1 MANNILEMAL
11 EQLDFPPSTISAW
24 FDDVTV
30 VSFGDNRLVLHSPV
44 PFKKEFIE
52 SKFIAPLQEVLHN
65 LTGDPITVVV
75 VTGEYTAPSTST
87 SPYDDYTFE
96 RFIVGSSNKFAH
108 AAALAVSQRPAAEN
122 NPLFIYG
129 NSGLGKTHLM
139 YAIANVLRRT
149 HPEYRIIYV
158 KGEDFTNELITAI
171 QEGNVQAFRNKYRM
185 VDLLLLDDV
194 QFIAGKERTQEEF
207 FHTFN
212 ALYEA
217 KKQIVLTSDRP
228 PKEINTLEDRMKT
241 RFEWGLLADI
251 QPPDFETRIAIIRD
265 KAVKM
270 GVELPDDVSNYI
282 AENIQANIRQLEG
295 AVKKIKAMH
304 ELMGERITV
313 SLAENAIDALRTE
326 NPGLNPT
333 PERIMEAVANYFYI
347 PVEQMISQ
355 NRSKDVAYPRQMA
368 MYMIRQELEY
378 SFPDIAKIF
387 KRDHTTVMHA
397 CNKIEEERKNSRET
411 EDVIKKLHNNI
422 AATADFAVHS
432 CKTAFPQSEN
442 AQFSYPQS
450 SCGFHMDNSV
460 DK

>member
-65 LTGDPITVVV
+65 LTGDPITIVV

-270 GVELPDDVSNYI
+270 GVELPYDVSNYI

-422 AATADFAVHS
+422 RGD
-432 CKTAFPQSEN
+432 
-442 AQFSYPQS
+442 
-450 SCGFHMDNSV
+450 G
-460 DK
+460 

>member
-65 LTGDPITVVV
+65 LTGDPITIVV

-194 QFIAGKERTQEEF
+194 QLIAG
-207 FHTFN
+207 
-212 ALYEA
+212 
-217 KKQIVLTSDRP
+217 KQIVLTSDRP

-422 AATADFAVHS
+422 RGD
-432 CKTAFPQSEN
+432 
-442 AQFSYPQS
+442 
-450 SCGFHMDNSV
+450 G
-460 DK
+460 

>member
-65 LTGDPITVVV
+65 LTGDPITIVV

-368 MYMIRQELEY
+368 MYMIRQELES

-422 AATADFAVHS
+422 RGD
-432 CKTAFPQSEN
+432 
-442 AQFSYPQS
+442 
-450 SCGFHMDNSV
+450 G
-460 DK
+460 

>member
-11 EQLDFPPSTISAW
+11 ERLEPNFSPSTISAW

-30 VSFGDNRLVLHSPV
+30 VSFADNRLILHSPV
-44 PFKKEFIE
+44 QFKKEIIEQRFID
-52 SKFIAPLQEVLHN
+52 PLQNVLQE
-65 LTGDPITVVV
+65 LLGDPVSVVV
-75 VTGEYTAPSTST
+75 VTGEYTAPTASS

-108 AAALAVSQRPAAEN
+108 AAALSVSQHPAAEN

-139 YAIANVLRRT
+139 YAIANVIRKT
-149 HPEYRIIYV
+149 HPEFRIIYV

-171 QEGNVQAFRNKYRM
+171 QEGNVQAFRNKYRV

-265 KAVKM
+265 KAGKM
-270 GVELPDDVSNYI
+270 GVALPDNVSTYI

-304 ELMGERITV
+304 ELMDEAITIE
-313 SLAENAIDALRTE
+313 LAENAIDALRTE

-333 PERIMEAVANYFYI
+333 PERIMEAVSNYFYI

-422 AATADFAVHS
+422 RG
-432 CKTAFPQSEN
+432 E
-442 AQFSYPQS
+442 
-450 SCGFHMDNSV
+450 
-460 DK
+460 

>member
-65 LTGDPITVVV
+65 LTGDPITIVV

-422 AATADFAVHS
+422 R
-432 CKTAFPQSEN
+432 
-442 AQFSYPQS
+442 
-450 SCGFHMDNSV
+450 V
-460 DK
+460 DG

>member
-65 LTGDPITVVV
+65 LTGDPITIVV

-171 QEGNVQAFRNKYRM
+171 QEGNVRAFRNKYRM

-422 AATADFAVHS
+422 RGD
-432 CKTAFPQSEN
+432 
-442 AQFSYPQS
+442 
-450 SCGFHMDNSV
+450 G
-460 DK
+460 

>member
-11 EQLDFPPSTISAW
+11 ELLEHEQKFLPSTLSAW
-24 FDDVTV
+24 FGDATV
-30 VSFGDNRLVLHSPV
+30 VSFTDNRLVLHSPSD
-44 PFKKEFIE
+44 FKQKYITDKFIE
-52 SKFIAPLQEVLHN
+52 PLQNALYQ
-65 LTGDPITVVV
+65 LTGEAATVVV
-75 VTGEYTAPSTST
+75 VTGEYSTPAQSA

-108 AAALAVSQRPAAEN
+108 AAAYAVAQRPAAEN

-149 HPEYRIIYV
+149 HPEFRIIYV

-171 QEGNVQAFRNKYRM
+171 QKADVQSFRNKYRV

-228 PKEINTLEDRMKT
+228 PKEINTLEERMKT

-270 GVELPDDVSNYI
+270 SIELPDEVSNYI
-282 AENIQANIRQLEG
+282 AENIQSNIRQLEG

-326 NPGLNPT
+326 NPGL
-333 PERIMEAVANYFYI
+333 
-347 PVEQMISQ
+347 
-355 NRSKDVAYPRQMA
+355 D
-368 MYMIRQELEY
+368 
-378 SFPDIAKIF
+378 FPK
-387 KRDHTTVMHA
+387 
-397 CNKIEEERKNSRET
+397 
-411 EDVIKKLHNNI
+411 
-422 AATADFAVHS
+422 
-432 CKTAFPQSEN
+432 
-442 AQFSYPQS
+442 
-450 SCGFHMDNSV
+450 
-460 DK
+460 

>member
-11 EQLDFPPSTISAW
+11 ERLEPNFSPSTISAW

-30 VSFGDNRLVLHSPV
+30 VSFADNRLILHSPV
-44 PFKKEFIE
+44 QFKKEIMLG
-52 SKFIAPLQEVLHN
+52 IYYTVLYPLQNVLQE
-65 LTGDPITVVV
+65 LLGDPVSVVV
-75 VTGEYTAPSTST
+75 VTGEYTAPTASS

-108 AAALAVSQRPAAEN
+108 AAALSVSQHPAAEN

-139 YAIANVLRRT
+139 YAIANVIRKT
-149 HPEYRIIYV
+149 HPEFRIIYV

-171 QEGNVQAFRNKYRM
+171 QEGNVQAFRNKYRV

-265 KAVKM
+265 KAGKM
-270 GVELPDDVSNYI
+270 GVALPDNVSTYI

-304 ELMGERITV
+304 ELMDEAITIE
-313 SLAENAIDALRTE
+313 LAENAIDALRTE

-422 AATADFAVHS
+422 RG
-432 CKTAFPQSEN
+432 E
-442 AQFSYPQS
+442 
-450 SCGFHMDNSV
+450 
-460 DK
+460 

>member
-52 SKFIAPLQEVLHN
+52 SKSIAPLQEVLHN
-65 LTGDPITVVV
+65 LTGDPITIVV

-422 AATADFAVHS
+422 RGD
-432 CKTAFPQSEN
+432 
-442 AQFSYPQS
+442 
-450 SCGFHMDNSV
+450 G
-460 DK
+460 

>member
-52 SKFIAPLQEVLHN
+52 SKFIAPLQDVLHN

-122 NPLFIYG
+122 NPLFTYG

-212 ALYEA
+212 ALYGA

-422 AATADFAVHS
+422 RGD
-432 CKTAFPQSEN
+432 
-442 AQFSYPQS
+442 
-450 SCGFHMDNSV
+450 G
-460 DK
+460 

>member
-65 LTGDPITVVV
+65 LTGDPITIVV

-194 QFIAGKERTQEEF
+194 QFIAGKERTQEDF

-411 EDVIKKLHNNI
+411 EDVIKKLHKNI
-422 AATADFAVHS
+422 RGDS
-432 CKTAFPQSEN
+432 
-442 AQFSYPQS
+442 
-450 SCGFHMDNSV
+450 
-460 DK
+460 

>member
-251 QPPDFETRIAIIRD
+251 QPPDFETESLLSVIKRSKWALNCPMTYPTTLQRIFRQISASS
-265 KAVKM
+265 KAT
-270 GVELPDDVSNYI
+270 
-282 AENIQANIRQLEG
+282 
-295 AVKKIKAMH
+295 VKKIKAMH

-411 EDVIKKLHNNI
+411 EDVIKSCI
-422 AATADFAVHS
+422 IISAATADL
-432 CKTAFPQSEN
+432 CRAFVQN
-442 AQFSYPQS
+442 DFST
-450 SCGFHMDNSV
+450 V
-460 DK
+460 

>member
-52 SKFIAPLQEVLHN
+52 SKFIAPLQEVLPN
-65 LTGDPITVVV
+65 LTGDPITIVV

-282 AENIQANIRQLEG
+282 AENIQANIRQIEG

-422 AATADFAVHS
+422 RGD
-432 CKTAFPQSEN
+432 
-442 AQFSYPQS
+442 
-450 SCGFHMDNSV
+450 G
-460 DK
+460 

>member
-65 LTGDPITVVV
+65 LTGDPITIVV

-129 NSGLGKTHLM
+129 NSGLVKTHLM

-422 AATADFAVHS
+422 RGD
-432 CKTAFPQSEN
+432 
-442 AQFSYPQS
+442 
-450 SCGFHMDNSV
+450 G
-460 DK
+460 

>member
-347 PVEQMISQ
+347 PVEPMISQ

-422 AATADFAVHS
+422 RGD
-432 CKTAFPQSEN
+432 
-442 AQFSYPQS
+442 
-450 SCGFHMDNSV
+450 G
-460 DK
+460 

>member
-65 LTGDPITVVV
+65 LTGDPITIVV

-251 QPPDFETRIAIIRD
+251 QPPAFETRIAIIRD

-422 AATADFAVHS
+422 RGD
-432 CKTAFPQSEN
+432 
-442 AQFSYPQS
+442 
-450 SCGFHMDNSV
+450 G
-460 DK
+460 

>member
-1 MANNILEMAL
+1 MAHNILEMAL
-11 EQLDFPPSTISAW
+11 ERLERDFPPSSLSAW
-24 FDDVTV
+24 FDDATV
-30 VSFGDNRLVLHSPV
+30 VSFADNRLILHSPV
-44 PFKKEFIE
+44 QFKKEFIE
-52 SKFIAPLQEVLHN
+52 KKFIDPLQNALAE

-75 VTGEYTAPSTST
+75 VTGEYSAPQTSS

-108 AAALAVSQRPAAEN
+108 AAALAVAQRPAAEN

-149 HPEYRIIYV
+149 HPEFRIIYV

-171 QEGNVQAFRNKYRM
+171 QEGNVQAFRNKYRI

-251 QPPDFETRIAIIRD
+251 QPPDFETRIAILRE
-265 KAVKM
+265 KSTKM
-270 GVELPDDVSNYI
+270 DVSLPDDVSTYI
-282 AENIQANIRQLEG
+282 AQNIQANIRQLEG

-313 SLAENAIDALRTE
+313 GLAENAIDALRIE

-397 CNKIEEERKNSRET
+397 CNKIEEERKGSRET
-411 EDVIKKLHNNI
+411 EEVIKKLHNNI
-422 AATADFAVHS
+422 RG
-432 CKTAFPQSEN
+432 E
-442 AQFSYPQS
+442 
-450 SCGFHMDNSV
+450 
-460 DK
+460 

>member
-11 EQLDFPPSTISAW
+11 ERLERDFPPSSLSAW
-24 FDDVTV
+24 FDDATV
-30 VSFGDNRLVLHSPV
+30 VSFADNRLILHSPV
-44 PFKKEFIE
+44 QFKKEFIDH
-52 SKFIAPLQEVLHN
+52 KFIEPLQNALYE
-65 LTGDPITVVV
+65 LTGDQTTVVV
-75 VTGEYTAPSTST
+75 VTGEYTTPSTSS

-265 KAVKM
+265 KAIKM
-270 GVELPDDVSNYI
+270 GVDLPDDVSNYI

-304 ELMGERITV
+304 ELMGERITI

-397 CNKIEEERKNSRET
+397 CNKIEEERKGSRET

-422 AATADFAVHS
+422 RG
-432 CKTAFPQSEN
+432 E
-442 AQFSYPQS
+442 
-450 SCGFHMDNSV
+450 
-460 DK
+460 

>member
-52 SKFIAPLQEVLHN
+52 SKFIAPLQDVLHN

-158 KGEDFTNELITAI
+158 KMP
-171 QEGNVQAFRNKYRM
+171 GN
-185 VDLLLLDDV
+185 
-194 QFIAGKERTQEEF
+194 
-207 FHTFN
+207 
-212 ALYEA
+212 
-217 KKQIVLTSDRP
+217 
-228 PKEINTLEDRMKT
+228 
-241 RFEWGLLADI
+241 
-251 QPPDFETRIAIIRD
+251 
-265 KAVKM
+265 
-270 GVELPDDVSNYI
+270 
-282 AENIQANIRQLEG
+282 
-295 AVKKIKAMH
+295 
-304 ELMGERITV
+304 
-313 SLAENAIDALRTE
+313 
-326 NPGLNPT
+326 
-333 PERIMEAVANYFYI
+333 
-347 PVEQMISQ
+347 
-355 NRSKDVAYPRQMA
+355 
-368 MYMIRQELEY
+368 
-378 SFPDIAKIF
+378 
-387 KRDHTTVMHA
+387 
-397 CNKIEEERKNSRET
+397 
-411 EDVIKKLHNNI
+411 
-422 AATADFAVHS
+422 AA
-432 CKTAFPQSEN
+432 
-442 AQFSYPQS
+442 
-450 SCGFHMDNSV
+450 
-460 DK
+460 

>member
-11 EQLDFPPSTISAW
+11 EQLDFPPPSTISAW

-52 SKFIAPLQEVLHN
+52 SKFIAPLQDVLHN

-422 AATADFAVHS
+422 RGD
-432 CKTAFPQSEN
+432 
-442 AQFSYPQS
+442 
-450 SCGFHMDNSV
+450 G
-460 DK
+460 

>member
-11 EQLDFPPSTISAW
+11 EFLERDFPPSTLSAW

-30 VSFGDNRLVLHSPV
+30 VSFADNRLILHSPND
-44 PFKKEFIE
+44 FKKDFIE
-52 SKFIAPLQEVLHN
+52 QRFTEPLQNVLHE
-65 LTGDPITVVV
+65 LTGDPVAVVV
-75 VTGEYTAPSTST
+75 VTGEYTAPSTSS

-108 AAALAVSQRPAAEN
+108 AAALAVAQRPAAEN

-139 YAIANVLRRT
+139 YAIANVIRRT
-149 HPEYRIIYV
+149 HPEYRIIYT

-171 QEGNVQAFRNKYRM
+171 QEGNVQTFRNKYRM

-265 KAVKM
+265 KALKM
-270 GVELPDDVSNYI
+270 GVDLPDEVSNYI
-282 AENIQANIRQLEG
+282 AENIQSNIRQLEG

-304 ELMGERITV
+304 ELMGERITIP
-313 SLAENAIDALRTE
+313 LAENAIDALRTE

-397 CNKIEEERKNSRET
+397 CNKIEEERKNTRET
-411 EDVIKKLHNNI
+411 EEVIKKLHNNI
-422 AATADFAVHS
+422 RG
-432 CKTAFPQSEN
+432 E
-442 AQFSYPQS
+442 
-450 SCGFHMDNSV
+450 
-460 DK
+460 

>member
-24 FDDVTV
+24 FHDVTV

-65 LTGDPITVVV
+65 LTGDPITIVV

-355 NRSKDVAYPRQMA
+355 NRSKDVAYPRQIA

-422 AATADFAVHS
+422 RGD
-432 CKTAFPQSEN
+432 
-442 AQFSYPQS
+442 
-450 SCGFHMDNSV
+450 G
-460 DK
+460 